1 MPESLVKFGAVLPVL
16 KNKAFF
22 QFKLVCMNWVEDRN
36 ELGEASAFHL
46 GLLSRRRKCTS
57 SGNAFVFG
65 HAKAVGCDADK
76 NPRL

>member
-1 MPESLVKFGAVLPVL
+1 MLESLVKFGAVLPVL

-46 GLLSRRRKCTS
+46 GLLSRRHFQEVLSYSVTPRPL
-57 SGNAFVFG
+57 G
-65 HAKAVGCDADK
+65 AKQIRILVY
-76 NPRL
+76 NM